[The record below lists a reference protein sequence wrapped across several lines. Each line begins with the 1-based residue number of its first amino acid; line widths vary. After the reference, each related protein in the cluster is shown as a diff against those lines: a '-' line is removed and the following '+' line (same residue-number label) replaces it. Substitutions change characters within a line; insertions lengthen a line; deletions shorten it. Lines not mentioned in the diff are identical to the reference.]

1 MIFSA
6 ISLHF
11 RKFLGHQQIF
21 FKPRILAIS
30 EKKIISQATVKILT
44 LSRQLQ
50 VLVKPYPDP
59 TEREVTAVKV
69 VLIKSIIVFKSEGK
83 YRPLTYGME
92 NDFEKYEQTDQTH

>member
-30 EKKIISQATVKILT
+30 EKKKIISQATVKILT
-44 LSRQLQ
+44 LSQQLQ

-59 TEREVTAVKV
+59 TEREVT